1 MEQLNSNNVSSDSVF
16 YEDLTLELEKYYRG
30 FVFFRCPIT
39 DTVKEFIKKA
49 KENNKTIFYDI
60 DDLVFD
66 KKYTKTIK
74 HLNNLSKE
82 ELLDTID
89 KGVVIFTAHGISDK
103 IKQKAL
109 DKGLICVD
117 ASCVDVLKNKDL
129 IKSYLDKG
137 YDVVYFGKKKHPEAE
152 AILSLSN
159 NIHLVSNI
167 SVIDNLNISND
178 NLFITNQTTM
188 SYLEVE
194 DMLKLIKDKYPT
206 CIIQKEIC
214 NATSSRQLAIT
225 NIKDGD
231 VLYVVGDVKS
241 NNTNKL
247 KELGSKYFKKVFLI
261 SNYKEINKKDLVN
274 ENKIYVTAGAS
285 TPPIL
290 IDEVID
296 YLSKL

>member
-1 MEQLNSNNVSSDSVF
+1 MEIKRVVPSGYCKGVVNAINIVKKTKEQYPNENIYILGMIVHNSYVSKQM
-16 YEDLTLELEKYYRG
+16 EDLGVITLED
-30 FVFFRCPIT
+30 P
-39 DTVKEFIKKA
+39 
-49 KENNKTIFYDI
+49 
-60 DDLVFD
+60 
-66 KKYTKTIK
+66 
-74 HLNNLSKE
+74 NLSKE

-117 ASCVDVLKNKDL
+117 ASCVDVLKNNDL

-167 SVIDNLNISND
+167 SDIDNLNISND

-247 KELGSKYFKKVFLI
+247 KEIGLKYFKKVFLI

>member
-1 MEQLNSNNVSSDSVF
+1 MEIKRVVPSGYCKGVVNAINIVKKTKQEYPNENIYILGMIVHNSYVSKQM
-16 YEDLTLELEKYYRG
+16 EDLGVITLEN
-30 FVFFRCPIT
+30 P
-39 DTVKEFIKKA
+39 
-49 KENNKTIFYDI
+49 
-60 DDLVFD
+60 
-66 KKYTKTIK
+66 
-74 HLNNLSKE
+74 NLSKE
-82 ELLDTID
+82 ELLDTIE

-152 AILSLSN
+152 AILSLSD

-167 SVIDNLNISND
+167 SDIDNLNISND
-178 NLFITNQTTM
+178 KLFITNQTTM

-247 KELGSKYFKKVFLI
+247 KEIGSKYFKKVFLI

>member
-1 MEQLNSNNVSSDSVF
+1 MEIKRVVPSGYCKGVVNAINIVKKTKEQYPNENIYILGMIVHNSYVSKQM
-16 YEDLTLELEKYYRG
+16 EDLGVITLED
-30 FVFFRCPIT
+30 P
-39 DTVKEFIKKA
+39 
-49 KENNKTIFYDI
+49 
-60 DDLVFD
+60 
-66 KKYTKTIK
+66 
-74 HLNNLSKE
+74 NLSKE
-82 ELLDTID
+82 ELLDTIE

-152 AILSLSN
+152 AILSLSS

-167 SVIDNLNISND
+167 SDIDNLNISND

-247 KELGSKYFKKVFLI
+247 KEIGSKYFKKVFLI

>member
-1 MEQLNSNNVSSDSVF
+1 MEIKRVVPSGYCKGVVNAINIVKKTKQEYPNENIYILGMIVHNSYVSKQM
-16 YEDLTLELEKYYRG
+16 EDLGVITLED
-30 FVFFRCPIT
+30 P
-39 DTVKEFIKKA
+39 
-49 KENNKTIFYDI
+49 
-60 DDLVFD
+60 
-66 KKYTKTIK
+66 
-74 HLNNLSKE
+74 NLSKE
-82 ELLDTID
+82 ELLDTIE

-152 AILSLSN
+152 AILSLSS

-167 SVIDNLNISND
+167 SDIDNLNISND

-247 KELGSKYFKKVFLI
+247 KEIGSKYFKKVFLI

>member
-1 MEQLNSNNVSSDSVF
+1 MEIKRVVPSGYCKGVVNAINIVKKTKEEYPNENIYILGMIVHNSYVSKQM
-16 YEDLTLELEKYYRG
+16 EDLGVITLED
-30 FVFFRCPIT
+30 P
-39 DTVKEFIKKA
+39 
-49 KENNKTIFYDI
+49 
-60 DDLVFD
+60 
-66 KKYTKTIK
+66 
-74 HLNNLSKE
+74 NLSKE
-82 ELLDTID
+82 ELLDTIE
-89 KGVVIFTAHGISDK
+89 KGVVIFTAHCISDK

-152 AILSLSN
+152 AILSLSD

-167 SVIDNLNISND
+167 SDIDNLNISND
-178 NLFITNQTTM
+178 KLFITNQTTM

-247 KELGSKYFKKVFLI
+247 KEIGSKYFKKVFLI

>member
-1 MEQLNSNNVSSDSVF
+1 MEIKRVVPSGYCKGVVNAINIVKKTKEQYPNENIYILGMIVHNSYVSKQM
-16 YEDLTLELEKYYRG
+16 EDLGVITLED
-30 FVFFRCPIT
+30 P
-39 DTVKEFIKKA
+39 
-49 KENNKTIFYDI
+49 
-60 DDLVFD
+60 
-66 KKYTKTIK
+66 
-74 HLNNLSKE
+74 NLSKE

-167 SVIDNLNISND
+167 SDIDNLNISND

-188 SYLEVE
+188 SYIEVE

-247 KELGSKYFKKVFLI
+247 KEIGSKYFKKVFLI

>member
-1 MEQLNSNNVSSDSVF
+1 MEIKRVVPSGYCKGVVNAINIVKKTKEQYPNENIYILGMIVHNSYVSKQM
-16 YEDLTLELEKYYRG
+16 EDLGVITLED
-30 FVFFRCPIT
+30 P
-39 DTVKEFIKKA
+39 
-49 KENNKTIFYDI
+49 
-60 DDLVFD
+60 
-66 KKYTKTIK
+66 
-74 HLNNLSKE
+74 NLSKE

-167 SVIDNLNISND
+167 SDINNLNISND

-247 KELGSKYFKKVFLI
+247 KEIGSKYFKKVFLI

>member
-1 MEQLNSNNVSSDSVF
+1 MEIKRVVPSGYCKGVVNAINIVKKTKEQYPNENIYILGMIVHNSYVSKQM
-16 YEDLTLELEKYYRG
+16 EDLGVITLE
-30 FVFFRCPIT
+30 
-39 DTVKEFIKKA
+39 DS
-49 KENNKTIFYDI
+49 
-60 DDLVFD
+60 
-66 KKYTKTIK
+66 
-74 HLNNLSKE
+74 NLSKE

-167 SVIDNLNISND
+167 SDIDNLNISND
-178 NLFITNQTTM
+178 KLFITNQTTM

-247 KELGSKYFKKVFLI
+247 KEIGSKYFKKVFLI

>member
-1 MEQLNSNNVSSDSVF
+1 MEIKRVVPSGYCKGVVNAINIVKKTKEQYPNENIYILGMIVHNSYVSKQM
-16 YEDLTLELEKYYRG
+16 EDLGVITLED
-30 FVFFRCPIT
+30 P
-39 DTVKEFIKKA
+39 
-49 KENNKTIFYDI
+49 
-60 DDLVFD
+60 
-66 KKYTKTIK
+66 
-74 HLNNLSKE
+74 NLSKE

-167 SVIDNLNISND
+167 SDINNLNISND

-194 DMLKLIKDKYPT
+194 GMLKLIKDKYPT

-247 KELGSKYFKKVFLI
+247 KEIGSKYFKKVFLI

>member
-1 MEQLNSNNVSSDSVF
+1 MEIKRVVPSGYCKGVVNAINIVKKTKEQYPNENIYILGMIVHNSYVSKQM
-16 YEDLTLELEKYYRG
+16 EDLGVITLED
-30 FVFFRCPIT
+30 P
-39 DTVKEFIKKA
+39 
-49 KENNKTIFYDI
+49 
-60 DDLVFD
+60 
-66 KKYTKTIK
+66 
-74 HLNNLSKE
+74 NLSKE
-82 ELLDTID
+82 ELLDTIY

-167 SVIDNLNISND
+167 SDIDNLNISND

-247 KELGSKYFKKVFLI
+247 KEIGLKYFKKVFLI

>member
-1 MEQLNSNNVSSDSVF
+1 MEIKRVVPSGYCKGVVNAINIVKKTKEQYPNENIYILGMIVHNSYVSKQM
-16 YEDLTLELEKYYRG
+16 EDLGVITLEDPY
-30 FVFFRCPIT
+30 
-39 DTVKEFIKKA
+39 
-49 KENNKTIFYDI
+49 
-60 DDLVFD
+60 
-66 KKYTKTIK
+66 
-74 HLNNLSKE
+74 LSKE

-167 SVIDNLNISND
+167 SDIDNLNISND

-247 KELGSKYFKKVFLI
+247 KEIGSKYFKKVFLI

>member
-1 MEQLNSNNVSSDSVF
+1 MEIKRVVPSGYCKGVVNAINIVKKTKEQYPNENIYILGMIVHNSYVSKQM
-16 YEDLTLELEKYYRG
+16 EDLGVITLED
-30 FVFFRCPIT
+30 P
-39 DTVKEFIKKA
+39 
-49 KENNKTIFYDI
+49 
-60 DDLVFD
+60 
-66 KKYTKTIK
+66 
-74 HLNNLSKE
+74 NLSKE

-167 SVIDNLNISND
+167 SDIDNLNISND

-194 DMLKLIKDKYPT
+194 DMLKLIKDKHPT

-247 KELGSKYFKKVFLI
+247 KEIGSKYFKKVFLI

>member
-1 MEQLNSNNVSSDSVF
+1 MEIKRVVPSGYCKGVVNAINIVKKTKEEYPNENIYILGMIVHNSYVSKQM
-16 YEDLTLELEKYYRG
+16 EDLGVITLE
-30 FVFFRCPIT
+30 
-39 DTVKEFIKKA
+39 DS
-49 KENNKTIFYDI
+49 
-60 DDLVFD
+60 
-66 KKYTKTIK
+66 
-74 HLNNLSKE
+74 NLSKE
-82 ELLDTID
+82 ELLDTIE

-167 SVIDNLNISND
+167 SDIDNLNISND

-247 KELGSKYFKKVFLI
+247 KEIGSKYFKKVFLI

>member
-1 MEQLNSNNVSSDSVF
+1 MEIKRVVPSGYCKGVVNAINIVKKTKQEYPNENIYILGMIVHNSYVSKQM
-16 YEDLTLELEKYYRG
+16 EDLGVITLED
-30 FVFFRCPIT
+30 P
-39 DTVKEFIKKA
+39 
-49 KENNKTIFYDI
+49 
-60 DDLVFD
+60 
-66 KKYTKTIK
+66 
-74 HLNNLSKE
+74 NLSKE
-82 ELLDTID
+82 ELLDTIE

-152 AILSLSN
+152 AILSLSD

-167 SVIDNLNISND
+167 SDIDNLNISND

-247 KELGSKYFKKVFLI
+247 KEIGSKYFKKVFLI
-261 SNYKEINKKDLVN
+261 SNYKEINKKDLVD

>member
-1 MEQLNSNNVSSDSVF
+1 MEIKRVVPSGYCKGVVNAINIVKKTKEQYPNENIYILGMIVHNSYVSKQM
-16 YEDLTLELEKYYRG
+16 EDLGVITLEN
-30 FVFFRCPIT
+30 P
-39 DTVKEFIKKA
+39 
-49 KENNKTIFYDI
+49 
-60 DDLVFD
+60 
-66 KKYTKTIK
+66 
-74 HLNNLSKE
+74 NLSKE
-82 ELLDTID
+82 ELLDTIE

-152 AILSLSN
+152 AILSLSD

-167 SVIDNLNISND
+167 SDIDNLNISND
-178 NLFITNQTTM
+178 KLFITNQTTM

-225 NIKDGD
+225 NIKGGD

-247 KELGSKYFKKVFLI
+247 KEIGSKYFKKVFLI

>member
-1 MEQLNSNNVSSDSVF
+1 MEIKRVVPSGYCKGVVNAINIVKKTKEQYPNENIYILGMIVHNSYVSKQM
-16 YEDLTLELEKYYRG
+16 EDLGVITLED
-30 FVFFRCPIT
+30 P
-39 DTVKEFIKKA
+39 
-49 KENNKTIFYDI
+49 
-60 DDLVFD
+60 
-66 KKYTKTIK
+66 
-74 HLNNLSKE
+74 NLSKE

-109 DKGLICVD
+109 DKGLIRVD

-137 YDVVYFGKKKHPEAE
+137 YDVVYFGKKNHPEAE
-152 AILSLSN
+152 AILSLSD

-167 SVIDNLNISND
+167 SDIDNLNISND

-247 KELGSKYFKKVFLI
+247 KEIGSKYFKKVFLI

>member
-1 MEQLNSNNVSSDSVF
+1 MEIKRVVPSCYCKGVVNAINIVKKTKEQYPNENIYILGMIVHNSYVSKQM
-16 YEDLTLELEKYYRG
+16 EDLGVITLED
-30 FVFFRCPIT
+30 P
-39 DTVKEFIKKA
+39 
-49 KENNKTIFYDI
+49 
-60 DDLVFD
+60 
-66 KKYTKTIK
+66 
-74 HLNNLSKE
+74 NLSKE

-167 SVIDNLNISND
+167 SDIDNLNISND

-247 KELGSKYFKKVFLI
+247 KEIGLKYFKKVFLI

>member
-1 MEQLNSNNVSSDSVF
+1 MEIKRVVPSGYCKGVVNAINIVKKTKQEYPKENIYILGMIVHNSYVSKQM
-16 YEDLTLELEKYYRG
+16 EDLGVITLED
-30 FVFFRCPIT
+30 P
-39 DTVKEFIKKA
+39 
-49 KENNKTIFYDI
+49 
-60 DDLVFD
+60 
-66 KKYTKTIK
+66 
-74 HLNNLSKE
+74 NLSKE
-82 ELLDTID
+82 ELLDTIE

-152 AILSLSN
+152 AILSLSD

-167 SVIDNLNISND
+167 SDIDNLNISND

-194 DMLKLIKDKYPT
+194 DMLKLIKNKYPT

-247 KELGSKYFKKVFLI
+247 KEIGSKYFKKVFLI

>member
-1 MEQLNSNNVSSDSVF
+1 MEIKRVVPSGYCKGVVNAINIVKKTKEQYPNENIYILGMIVHNSYVSKQM
-16 YEDLTLELEKYYRG
+16 EDLGVITLEN
-30 FVFFRCPIT
+30 P
-39 DTVKEFIKKA
+39 
-49 KENNKTIFYDI
+49 
-60 DDLVFD
+60 
-66 KKYTKTIK
+66 
-74 HLNNLSKE
+74 NLSKE

-167 SVIDNLNISND
+167 SDIDNLNISND

-231 VLYVVGDVKS
+231 VLYVVGDIKS

-247 KELGSKYFKKVFLI
+247 KEIGSKYFKKVFLI

>member
-1 MEQLNSNNVSSDSVF
+1 MEIKRVVPSGYCKGVVNAINIVKKTKEQYPNENIYILGMIVHNSYVSKQM
-16 YEDLTLELEKYYRG
+16 EDLGVITLED
-30 FVFFRCPIT
+30 P
-39 DTVKEFIKKA
+39 
-49 KENNKTIFYDI
+49 
-60 DDLVFD
+60 
-66 KKYTKTIK
+66 
-74 HLNNLSKE
+74 NLSKE

-167 SVIDNLNISND
+167 SDIDNLNISND

-247 KELGSKYFKKVFLI
+247 KEIGSKYFKKVFLI

-274 ENKIYVTAGAS
+274 ENKIYVTAVES

>member
-1 MEQLNSNNVSSDSVF
+1 MEIKRVVPSGYCKGVVNAINIVKKTKEEYPNENIYILGMIVHNSYVSKQM
-16 YEDLTLELEKYYRG
+16 EDLGVITLEN
-30 FVFFRCPIT
+30 P
-39 DTVKEFIKKA
+39 
-49 KENNKTIFYDI
+49 
-60 DDLVFD
+60 
-66 KKYTKTIK
+66 
-74 HLNNLSKE
+74 NLSKE
-82 ELLDTID
+82 ELLDTIE

-152 AILSLSN
+152 AILSLSD

-167 SVIDNLNISND
+167 SDIDNLNISND
-178 NLFITNQTTM
+178 KLFITNQTTM

-247 KELGSKYFKKVFLI
+247 KEIGSKYFKKVFLI

>member
-1 MEQLNSNNVSSDSVF
+1 MEIKRVVPSGYCKGVVNAINIVKKTKEQYPNENIYILGMIVHNTYVSKQM
-16 YEDLTLELEKYYRG
+16 EDLGVITLED
-30 FVFFRCPIT
+30 P
-39 DTVKEFIKKA
+39 
-49 KENNKTIFYDI
+49 
-60 DDLVFD
+60 
-66 KKYTKTIK
+66 
-74 HLNNLSKE
+74 NLSKE

-137 YDVVYFGKKKHPEAE
+137 YDVVYFGKKNHPEAE

-167 SVIDNLNISND
+167 SDIDNLNISND

-247 KELGSKYFKKVFLI
+247 KEIGSKYFKKVFLI

>member
-1 MEQLNSNNVSSDSVF
+1 MEIKRVVPSGYCKGVVNAINIVKKTKEQYPNENIYILGMIVHNSYVSKQM
-16 YEDLTLELEKYYRG
+16 EDLGVITLE
-30 FVFFRCPIT
+30 
-39 DTVKEFIKKA
+39 DQ
-49 KENNKTIFYDI
+49 
-60 DDLVFD
+60 
-66 KKYTKTIK
+66 
-74 HLNNLSKE
+74 NLSKE

-137 YDVVYFGKKKHPEAE
+137 YDVVYFGKKNHPEAE

-167 SVIDNLNISND
+167 SDINNLNISND

-194 DMLKLIKDKYPT
+194 GMLKLIKDKYPT

-247 KELGSKYFKKVFLI
+247 KEIGSKYFKKVFLI

>member
-1 MEQLNSNNVSSDSVF
+1 MEIKRVVPSGYCKGVVNAINIVKKTKEQYPNENIYILGMIVHNSYVSKQM
-16 YEDLTLELEKYYRG
+16 EDLGVITLED
-30 FVFFRCPIT
+30 P
-39 DTVKEFIKKA
+39 
-49 KENNKTIFYDI
+49 
-60 DDLVFD
+60 
-66 KKYTKTIK
+66 
-74 HLNNLSKE
+74 NLSKE
-82 ELLDTID
+82 ELLDTIE

-129 IKSYLDKG
+129 IKSYLDNG

-152 AILSLSN
+152 AILSLSD

-167 SVIDNLNISND
+167 SDIDNLNISND

-247 KELGSKYFKKVFLI
+247 KEIGSKYFKKVFLI

-290 IDEVID
+290 IDEVIN
-296 YLSKL
+296 YLSML

>member
-1 MEQLNSNNVSSDSVF
+1 MEIKRVVPSGYCKGVVNAINIVKKTKQEYPNENIYILGMIVHNSYVSKQM
-16 YEDLTLELEKYYRG
+16 EDLGVITLED
-30 FVFFRCPIT
+30 P
-39 DTVKEFIKKA
+39 
-49 KENNKTIFYDI
+49 
-60 DDLVFD
+60 
-66 KKYTKTIK
+66 
-74 HLNNLSKE
+74 NLSKE

-109 DKGLICVD
+109 DKSLICVD

-167 SVIDNLNISND
+167 SDIDNLNISND

-247 KELGSKYFKKVFLI
+247 KEIGSKYFKKVFLI
-261 SNYKEINKKDLVN
+261 SNYKEINKKDLVD